1 MTTERQR
8 LANKANAQKST
19 GPRSA
24 AGRRR
29 SALNATR
36 HGLTTSPDWG
46 SVRSWFRVILADP
59 SAEPNLLD
67 MDPLRRAAL
76 RLAEAEAWRDRAIR
90 AEEAHLAE
98 MAERS
103 LKRGNRSILELT
115 ELDITD
121 PEVLAFMIERSDDT
135 NWREGLRILLHSSPN
150 RPVGLRHTLK
160 QLNRYRR
167 QAEARQHKSL
177 REWTRVTLNRR
188 KTKRTQFQS

>member
-46 SVRSWFRVILADP
+46 SVRFWFRVILADP

-76 RLAEAEAWRDRAIR
+76 RLAEAEALRDRAIR
-90 AEEAHLAE
+90 AEEPHLAE

-103 LKRGNRSILELT
+103 LTRGNRSILELT

-121 PEVLAFMIERSDDT
+121 PEVPALMIERSDDT